1 MEDTNDKISSE
12 KQQEEKK
19 RNNPVFSIKEL
30 DIDED
35 LEELDMRERYQTFW
49 GENYGKEKDCIWR
62 IKQKFTGI

>member
-35 LEELDMRERYQTFW
+35 LEELDMRKCYQMGIDEDLEELDMRERYQTF
-49 GENYGKEKDCIWR
+49 
-62 IKQKFTGI
+62 

>member
-35 LEELDMRERYQTFW
+35 LEELDMRERYQTF
-49 GENYGKEKDCIWR
+49 
-62 IKQKFTGI
+62 

>member
-1 MEDTNDKISSE
+1 MQISSE

-35 LEELDMRERYQTFW
+35 LEELDMRERYQTF
-49 GENYGKEKDCIWR
+49 
-62 IKQKFTGI
+62 

>member
-30 DIDED
+30 DID
-35 LEELDMRERYQTFW
+35 
-49 GENYGKEKDCIWR
+49 
-62 IKQKFTGI
+62 